1 MRRIDIGQHGGKT
14 PVLRQRR
21 TVFVATTNDYQFLS
35 DGPERRFWPL
45 QVVNKINVDWIEA
58 NRVQLFAEALHMYN
72 AGIKWFLT
80 DAEEITLERM
90 QQAFIISDPWAIAQ
104 SVLQN
109 NNPEALPTTDA
120 IMDALDIPQ
129 AQRNVGYSR
138 RISQICRDLGYQVK
152 QTKGKRIWVKR

>member
-1 MRRIDIGQHGGKT
+1 
-14 PVLRQRR
+14 
-21 TVFVATTNDYQFLS
+21 
-35 DGPERRFWPL
+35 
-45 QVVNKINVDWIEA
+45 
-58 NRVQLFAEALHMYN
+58 MYN
-72 AGIKWFLT
+72 AGTKWFLT

-90 QQAFIISDPWAIAQ
+90 QQAFIISDPWATAAQ